1 MDRTGA
7 VGKLKSVYIRD
18 PDQNLVEYEHTVL
31 VSAPLTAAQDLKLRL
46 MAWRNTQLILEAYM

>member
-7 VGKLKSVYIRD
+7 VGKLMSVYIRD

-46 MAWRNTQLILEAYM
+46 MAWRTQLILEAYM